1 MPKNG
6 VSRSKKR
13 KKMVKRATSLLK
25 KLNPKGGKAVAK
37 RRKKYKKTD
46 KAIKKGY

>member
-1 MPKNG
+1 MAYG
-6 VSRSKKR
+6 KKTAAKKTR
-13 KKMVKRATSLLK
+13 KLADKIIKYV
-25 KLNPKGGKAVAK
+25 NPKAGKAVKK